1 MDCWNK
7 ILKDEGPRAF
17 FKVCLW
23 INQYK
28 LYVYLFFS
36 GQFHKCTPVHW
47 LRACA
52 CGIRRVHCSV
62 ESLRLARQQC
72 QHHQRPRDKIWSCC
86 PIKIM
91 SQKPPTCNTSLKT
104 SDSSLSNSIMSIICG
119 LTHQYLNWQTR
130 VLCLIFAKKKFGIC
144 QESLEFAKKVWHL
157 PRKFTTSKV
166 LCLHQIVRIQSDGIN
181 CATWIRFFKVTFYD
195 FLIHKY
201 TPFTM

>member
-62 ESLRLARQQC
+62 ESLRLAWQQC
-72 QHHQRPRDKIWSCC
+72 QHHQRPRDKIWSCF

-130 VLCLIFAKKKFGIC
+130 VLCLIFAEKVWYLPRKFGIC
-144 QESLEFAKKVWHL
+144 QESLAFAEKVYHIQGSV
-157 PRKFTTSKV
+157 FTPNCENSIRWNK
-166 LCLHQIVRIQSDGIN
+166 LCYFN
-181 CATWIRFFKVTFYD
+181 
-195 FLIHKY
+195 
-201 TPFTM
+201 